1 MSEVSGGILIARYW
15 GANSI
20 FLPFQLTGLQVNELT
35 SLPCKT
41 FFHFFPFSKAKPSF
55 HPFTP
60 SPFQRQSH
68 LFTFSLLPLFQ
79 RRSHLFTLP
88 PFYSF
93 TLSTAIKMHIAG
105 NMQKNAHFLG
115 CITHILKKEVLF
127 LQIVSIVLIER
138 HCGENHRH
146 RQHP

>member
-1 MSEVSGGILIARYW
+1 MQRYW

-20 FLPFQLTGLQVNELT
+20 FLPFQLTGFQVNELV
-35 SLPCKT
+35 SLQSKA
-41 FFHFFPFSKAKPSF
+41 FFHCFPFPKAKPSF
-55 HPFTP
+55 HLFTP
-60 SPFQRQSH
+60 SPFQR
-68 LFTFSLLPLFQ
+68 
-79 RRSHLFTLP
+79 RSHLFPLSPFP
-88 PFYSF
+88 PFP
-93 TLSTAIKMHIAG
+93 LSPAIKMHIAG

-115 CITHILKKEVLF
+115 DITHILKKEVLF

>member
-35 SLPCKT
+35 SLPCKI

-68 LFTFSLLPLFQ
+68 LFTFSLLPL
-79 RRSHLFTLP
+79 
-88 PFYSF
+88 
-93 TLSTAIKMHIAG
+93 STAIKIPIAG